1 MIATAARLLI
11 LATVL
16 GVTGCQAKSPAPG
29 EILDELKA
37 YVENDGRVATPPG
50 NYTVGVIA
58 VDTPR
63 DIVTVKNI
71 KCTSSMP
78 PLTKEINGIPKGT
91 LMHYYMVVERR
102 VKPDASETINNRQF
116 YVYNADGTWKFLEN
130 KSYAT
135 RYD

>member
-11 LATVL
+11 LATTL
-16 GVTGCQAKSPAPG
+16 AVTGCQVKSPAPG
-29 EILDELKA
+29 EILDQLKA
-37 YVENDGRVATPPG
+37 YVENDGRVARASG
-50 NYTVGVIA
+50 NYTVGVIS

-63 DIVTVKNI
+63 DTVTVKSI
-71 KCTSSMP
+71 KYTSSMP

-91 LMHYYMVVERR
+91 LMHYYRVTERR
-102 VKPDASETINNRQF
+102 VKPDKSESVNYRQF
-116 YVYNADGTWKFLEN
+116 YVYNAEGTWKFLEN